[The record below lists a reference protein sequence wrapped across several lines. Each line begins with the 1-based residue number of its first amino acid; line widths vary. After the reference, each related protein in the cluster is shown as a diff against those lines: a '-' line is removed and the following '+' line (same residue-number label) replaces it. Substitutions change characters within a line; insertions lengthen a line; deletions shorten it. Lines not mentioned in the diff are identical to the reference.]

1 MGFANSSDT
10 NSISYKKYA
19 KNFCFFVFMLTNS
32 QEDSAGFE
40 LVLFKNFFII
50 IFVSKV
56 RDGSTSIH
64 IRFLNLK
71 IIKTLFSTAL
81 TLLYLREEY
90 K

>member
-40 LVLFKNFFII
+40 LVLFKNFF
-50 IFVSKV
+50 FLFLFP
-56 RDGSTSIH
+56 
-64 IRFLNLK
+64 RFEMEAHRF
-71 IIKTLFSTAL
+71 T
-81 TLLYLREEY
+81 
-90 K
+90 